1 MIKSTWVNEKGKT
14 WLTIFLPADLDPF
27 LFPKLVSN
35 AIFYFLSILD
45 FHSFFFWKLCFLNSS
60 FLDSSFFGLS
70 CQLERS
76 ERQCYNYCLFLATM
90 ATVYFYAFW
99 RLRRNIW
106 LLFEPKALITEYSSF
121 SAELSKQ
128 SKIVTTRLFQF
139 WFWNLKIKLRLYH
152 QTKSG

>member
-1 MIKSTWVNEKGKT
+1 MKREKHDLPFFFQLTWTHSCFQNWSPMRSFISYHILIILKVF
-14 WLTIFLPADLDPF
+14 WIFI
-27 LFPKLVSN
+27 V
-35 AIFYFLSILD
+35 
-45 FHSFFFWKLCFLNSS
+45 FFWKLCFLNSS
-60 FLDSSFFGLS
+60 FLVLRT
-70 CQLERS
+70 QLERS

-90 ATVYFYAFW
+90 ATLDLYTFW

-128 SKIVTTRLFQF
+128 SKIVTSRLFKF
-139 WFWNLKIKLRLYH
+139 WFWNLKITLKLCH